1 MELRLVLVC
10 LSLLCMSACRDSESI
25 STEDPKSTSAPATLD
40 TTQTAATPTATV
52 KVLQYNVKQGK
63 SGQDCCWGN
72 PSVRPKQ
79 QALIVQELTSGG
91 VELGSLIESDSGPA
105 ENWQCS
111 DQDSLLGTHLPSFAS
126 HCTTCAT
133 SSSFKEATHLL
144 WNQNKWTALAKYGD
158 ASADTCFAAG
168 QTVFQGRGFAAVLL
182 QSVDR
187 PNDQVIF
194 IGVHPGHAA
203 QGFYAGA
210 GPVVVAYQELAGKSN
225 GDPRLIIS
233 GDFNLS
239 CQDALTQIGQSN
251 IAPGTLVQCPSPPT
265 CCYDSSFSLDYDH
278 VFTNWPKA
286 QLTTAIAPSY
296 TGPFTPAGSG
306 RHRSEEHKPVVATLQ
321 LP

>member
-1 MELRLVLVC
+1 MALRIGLTC
-10 LSLLCMSACRDSESI
+10 ISLLCITGCKDSEST
-25 STEDPKSTSAPATLD
+25 STTDSKPATAL
-40 TTQTAATPTATV
+40 AVPTPTASTTL

-63 SGQDCCWGN
+63 RGQDCCWGN
-72 PSVRPKQ
+72 QSVRPEQ

-91 VELGSLIESDSGPA
+91 VELASLIESDSGA
-105 ENWQCS
+105 GANWQCS
-111 DQDSLLGTHLPSFAS
+111 DQGALLGTHLASFAS
-126 HCTTCAT
+126 HCTTCST

-158 ASADTCFAAG
+158 ASADTCFAQG

-187 PNDQVIF
+187 PNDQIIF
-194 IGVHPGHAA
+194 IGVHPGHGA
-203 QGFYAGA
+203 QGFLAGS
-210 GPVVVAYQELAGKSN
+210 GPVKAAYQVLAAKSN
-225 GDPRLIIS
+225 GDPKLIIS

-239 CQDALTQIGQSN
+239 CQDAMTQIGQSN
-251 IAPGTLVQCPSPPT
+251 IAPLGTMAQCPSPPT

-286 QLTTAIAPSY
+286 QLTTVIAPSY
-296 TGPFTPAGSG
+296 TAQFTPAGSE
-306 RHRSEEHKPVVATLQ
+306 RHQSEEHKPVVATIQ